1 LRLLPNHLLLITG
14 GNRSIIKRKG
24 RLGSF
29 MERYFILA
37 IAVTL
42 VAVTTPKKNRQ
53 EARFCNT
60 QQEERRSIASVATC
74 DDGADFADILS
85 SYTTFKA
92 TAGVFSGKRVYKA
105 TSYKNSVREFIKKG
119 PMQVNKWTGCTN
131 PRVLYNVLQS
141 VPMGEPYYIE

>member
-42 VAVTTPKKNRQ
+42 VAVTTPKKIDKRLESAAPSRRKEGALQ
-53 EARFCNT
+53 ASQHATTARISPTSCLHILHSKPQPEFSVVKGSI
-60 QQEERRSIASVATC
+60 RRLLTRIV
-74 DDGADFADILS
+74 
-85 SYTTFKA
+85 
-92 TAGVFSGKRVYKA
+92 SG
-105 TSYKNSVREFIKKG
+105 NS
-119 PMQVNKWTGCTN
+119 
-131 PRVLYNVLQS
+131 
-141 VPMGEPYYIE
+141 